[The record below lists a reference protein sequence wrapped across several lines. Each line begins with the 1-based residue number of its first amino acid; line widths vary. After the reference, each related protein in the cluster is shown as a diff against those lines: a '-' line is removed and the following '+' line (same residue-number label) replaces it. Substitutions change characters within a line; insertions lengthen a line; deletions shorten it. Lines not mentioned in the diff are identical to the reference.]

1 MAERRMMSKKII
13 ESARFLKMPISTQC
27 LYFHL
32 LLNADDD
39 GVVEAYSVVRLT
51 GCSEDDLKILYAKG
65 FVSILNDDLVT
76 YITDWREHNKL
87 RADRKIDSIYKNLL
101 LKILPD
107 TELLQKKARADRPRT
122 TGSLAIQSSGTSQGH
137 GMDGIGKDSIGKDSI
152 GKDSIGNIGDKSPK
166 TSAKTSKKRT
176 FTPPTLE
183 EVNAYILERGINNV
197 SAKAFYDY
205 YEAGDWYDAKGN
217 KVKSWKQKLLTWAR
231 HENGN
236 TKTAKSTSNENRL
249 DEALSMLEEMGI
261 E

>member
-65 FVSILNDDLVT
+65 FVSILNNDLVT

-166 TSAKTSKKRT
+166 TSKKRT

>member
-1 MAERRMMSKKII
+1 MMSKKII

-65 FVSILNDDLVT
+65 FVSILNNDLVT

>member
-65 FVSILNDDLVT
+65 FVSILNNDLVT

-137 GMDGIGKDSIGKDSI
+137 GMDGIGKDSI

-236 TKTAKSTSNENRL
+236 AKAHTSNESRL
-249 DEALSMLEEMGI
+249 DEALSMLDEMGI